1 MKYLISLIFILLTGG
16 HLIFAQTY
24 QKDSKNF
31 RFFNRTELFYS
42 FGLNDTYPGDK
53 INALH
58 IKTILGTANEKIGFG
73 FGVENSSFRSA
84 NGFNGSS
91 FNTIAFSG
99 NVHYLVK
106 PISDDGINFF
116 VKGSLGYAP
125 RIFYGYD
132 RGLNMEAAT
141 GLMITNKRKRKYFLE
156 GLYNYQQFDQFN
168 SNNKPE
174 VKSIGLGIGSWF

>member
-1 MKYLISLIFILLTGG
+1 MKYQIYFFFLLFIGSNLM
-16 HLIFAQTY
+16 AQSNK
-24 QKDSKNF
+24 KDAKNF
-31 RFFNRTELFYS
+31 RFFNRTELFYT

-73 FGVENSSFRSA
+73 FGIENSSFRSA
-84 NGFNGSS
+84 NGFNSSS

-106 PISDDGINFF
+106 PISNDGINFF

-132 RGLNMEAAT
+132 RGLNMEAAA
-141 GLMITNKRKRKYFLE
+141 GLMMTNKRKRKYFLE

-168 SNNKPE
+168 SYKPE
-174 VKSIGLGIGSWF
+174 VRSIGLGIGSWF